1 VLYLSATSSCT
12 AQTTTGTAKKTLIIG
27 SIKKAETAITNSSGA
42 FVFTCDKTKCTRY
55 ISSKYLGVSGTDKF
69 LYTCGENGEC
79 SSSSITVK
87 GYYLSGPY
95 TEEGTEKTYSSL
107 IKCTD
112 TTSSN
117 CSDITSPPDGF
128 YPSAV
133 TSIILI
139 KCESGKCKDYTS
151 SLPSSGTSYFKD
163 GSTTTNI
170 IKCNGNTSCTSIEG
184 SKGYYINSDKSN
196 SIIKCNGTCNVED
209 AKSSCSTVGQV
220 IGPTIKLCI
229 TASESKEI
237 STSATDSYEIITIA
251 KDNDFPGGKKKGENI
266 IKIGKDGSAL
276 LIEKV
281 SLPTCKATTGSVK
294 CFDDAVNDAICIK
307 DGKLYKTTVET
318 DACDAETLL
327 SAVIK
332 YFKSDYTEDSAISSS
347 TNAGDTAEM
356 AYECTTTECNF
367 VKGYVSIGTTNIRCN
382 GWTEGCEVITAGS
395 ACSAND
401 EGSLITSNLCF
412 GETAYTLP
420 TGSNKETIAFE
431 LSQTSGIY
439 GGKKGDIIILNI
451 SATKAVNTTLADG
464 NI

>member
-12 AQTTTGTAKKTLIIG
+12 AQTTTGTATKTLII
-27 SIKKAETAITNSSGA
+27 SSEKKSETAKDSSSGA
-42 FVFTCDKTKCTRY
+42 FVFTCDNTKCTRY
-55 ISSKYLGVSGTDKF
+55 ISSNYLGVSGTDKY
-69 LYTCGENGEC
+69 LYTCDDAGVCTSTNA
-79 SSSSITVK
+79 ITTV
-87 GYYLSGPY
+87 GYYLSGPV
-95 TEEGTEKTYSSL
+95 GTDNTYSSM

-128 YPSAV
+128 YPSSVA
-133 TSIILI
+133 TIILI

-163 GSTTTNI
+163 ASITTNI
-170 IKCNGNTSCTSIEG
+170 FKCNGQTSCTSIEG
-184 SKGYYINSDKSN
+184 SKGYYINKGDNN
-196 SIIKCNGTCNVED
+196 SIIKCNGSCNAED
-209 AKSSCSTVGQV
+209 AKSSCSTAGQV
-220 IGPTIKLCI
+220 IGVNSTIKLCI

-237 STSATDSYEIITIA
+237 PTSATDDSYEIITIA

-266 IKIGKDGSAL
+266 IKIGKDGSAI

-281 SLPTCKATTGSVK
+281 SLPTCKATSGSVT
-294 CFDDAVNDAICIK
+294 CFDNAGDNAFCIK
-307 DGKLYKTTVET
+307 DGKLYKTTVST
-318 DACDAETLL
+318 PTCAEESL
-327 SAVIK
+327 SAVTK
-332 YFKSDYTEDSAISSS
+332 YFNSDYKVGALSA
-347 TNAGDTAEM
+347 AGDTAAM
-356 AYECTTTECNF
+356 AYECKTDECNF
-367 VKGYVSIGTTNIRCN
+367 VKGYVSIDTSNIRCN

-401 EGSLITSNLCF
+401 EGSLISGKKLCF
-412 GETAYTLP
+412 GTTEYTLP
-420 TGSNKETIAFE
+420 TGADEETIAFE

-439 GGKKGDIIILNI
+439 GGKKGDIIILNT

>member
-1 VLYLSATSSCT
+1 MLYLSASNTCT

-27 SIKKAETAITNSSGA
+27 SSKNAETAKTDSSGA

-55 ISSKYLGVSGTDKF
+55 ISSNYLGVNGVNKYLYKCADTGVCTSTD
-69 LYTCGENGEC
+69 T
-79 SSSSITVK
+79 TAD
-87 GYYLSGPY
+87 GYYLSGP
-95 TEEGTEKTYSSL
+95 TTVVGTDNTYSSM

-117 CSDITSPPDGF
+117 CSDITSPSDGF
-128 YPSAV
+128 YLSADT
-133 TSIILI
+133 TSIKLI
-139 KCESGKCKDYTS
+139 KCESGICKDYTS
-151 SLPSSGTSYFKD
+151 SLTASGTSYFKD

-209 AKSSCSTVGQV
+209 AKSSCSISGQV

-237 STSATDSYEIITIA
+237 STSATNDSYEIITIA

-294 CFDDAVNDAICIK
+294 CFNNAVNNAICIK
-307 DGKLYKTTVET
+307 DGKLYKTTVGTGT
-318 DACDAETLL
+318 DACAAETL
-327 SAVIK
+327 SGSIK
-332 YFKSDYTEDSAISSS
+332 YFKSDYTEGTLSA
-347 TNAGDTAEM
+347 TGDTAAM

-367 VKGYVSIGTTNIRCN
+367 VRGYVSIGTPNIRCN
-382 GWTEGCEVITAGS
+382 GWTEGCEVITAGL

-401 EGSLITSNLCF
+401 EGSLISRKLCF
-412 GETAYTLP
+412 GTTEYTLP
-420 TGSNKETIAFE
+420 SSEEKIAFE

-439 GGKKGDIIILNI
+439 GGKKGDIIILNT